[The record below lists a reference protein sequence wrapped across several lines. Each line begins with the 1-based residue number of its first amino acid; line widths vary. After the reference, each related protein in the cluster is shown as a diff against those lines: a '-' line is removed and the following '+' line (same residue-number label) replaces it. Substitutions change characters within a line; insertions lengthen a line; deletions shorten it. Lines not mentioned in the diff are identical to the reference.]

1 MEDKANSFN
10 HSTSDNSL
18 EQQQQLESQLAE
30 ITKENQDLKKCQQ
43 VLCSIDS
50 KNIFNA
56 QQDVYSSTYPKN
68 WPFQI
73 FTPYSGLRRSSR
85 LSKPIDSTN
94 SLNISLDLSTKEEYL
109 QTNKFIESNDL
120 KENLDYLKNVDQ
132 TIDDKSFFNDT
143 SINIRK
149 KTRRRSRPK
158 SKVLLEIRKYQKTT
172 RHLIPR
178 SPFSNIFKEILQN
191 VSKPGSNLNVEL
203 KAIDALHEES
213 EAFITQVFEAAH
225 RNAIHAKRETI
236 KPEDF
241 YLARWMI
248 NTFGTTILR

>member
-120 KENLDYLKNVDQ
+120 KENLDYLK
-132 TIDDKSFFNDT
+132 
-143 SINIRK
+143 
-149 KTRRRSRPK
+149 
-158 SKVLLEIRKYQKTT
+158 VLLEIRKYQKTT